1 MSIIDKIK
9 GNPFEKLKKDDLI
22 AERIRL
28 EREEKLRIVDVE
40 KLSAEKKELFDKG
53 FKATEGERRSLARQI
68 QQLDQK
74 VKLDNIYLKK
84 ISDQLRVVDN
94 LNFIHDNKQMLE
106 KAGLMSKVLKMP
118 KSKLDEFLAKVNI
131 KDQITTGNIDSILNT
146 MEAEYGLM
154 NEPAED
160 KETAKLMDVWS
171 TSDVSQSD
179 EVFEKWDKEKAAKDK
194 DKDGL
199 EQA

>member
-179 EVFEKWDKEKAAKDK
+179 EVFEKWDKEKASKDK